1 MNNPVIKDAV
11 DFENRFF
18 ATDEMKR
25 QYELSEKHRH
35 DYISSIDYAHM
46 QGKAEGRAEGRQEGI
61 RENKVKNA
69 VNLLKLGIDIETIS
83 KGVGLSSGEI
93 ETIKKTLKQMSLF

>member
-18 ATDEMKR
+18 ASDKMKR

-46 QGKAEGRAEGRQEGI
+46 QGRAEG
-61 RENKVKNA
+61 ENETRRSNII
-69 VNLLKLGIDIETIS
+69 NGLKSGIDVNIIAKITKADIN
-83 KGVGLSSGEI
+83 EI
-93 ETIKKTLKQMSLF
+93 NRIKQELHL

>member
-46 QGKAEGRAEGRQEGI
+46 QGKAEGRIEGRTEGRQEGI
-61 RENKVKNA
+61 KENKVKNA
-69 VNLLKLGIDIETIS
+69 INLLKLGIDVETIS
-83 KGVGLSSGEI
+83 RGVDLSINEV
-93 ETIKKTLKQMSLF
+93 EAIKKTLR

>member
-1 MNNPVIKDAV
+1 MNNPAIKDAV

-46 QGKAEGRAEGRQEGI
+46 QGKVEGKAEGIVEGRQEGI
-61 RENKVKNA
+61 KENKIKNA
-69 VNLLKLGIDIETIS
+69 VNLLKLGIDAETIS
-83 KGVGLSSGEI
+83 KGIDLSIGEV
-93 ETIKKTLKQMSLF
+93 EAIKKTLK

>member
-46 QGKAEGRAEGRQEGI
+46 QGKEEGFAEGIAEGQARGRAKE
-61 RENKVKNA
+61 RMNNA
-69 VNLLKLGIDIETIS
+69 KSLLSNGLPLDIIAKSLHLTDE
-83 KGVGLSSGEI
+83 E
-93 ETIKKTLKQMSLF
+93 IKKLK